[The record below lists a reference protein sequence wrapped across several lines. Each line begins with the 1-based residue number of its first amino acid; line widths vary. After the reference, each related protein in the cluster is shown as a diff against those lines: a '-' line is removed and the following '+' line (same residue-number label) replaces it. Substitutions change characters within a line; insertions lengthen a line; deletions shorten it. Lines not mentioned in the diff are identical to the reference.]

1 MILDIPR
8 IVSDSNQVV
17 VPSVFPDDE
26 RVDPSSHEAFIL
38 LSQDILDHF
47 GTSFQLDQFDTGP
60 DSQLLDHANNSA
72 VDDISE
78 FGVDLN
84 S

>member
-1 MILDIPR
+1 M
-8 IVSDSNQVV
+8 SDSNQVA

-26 RVDPSSHEAFIL
+26 RVDPNSLEAFIP

-47 GTSFQLDQFDTGP
+47 ETSFQLDQFDTGP
-60 DSQLLDHANNSA
+60 DLQLLDHANNSA
-72 VDDISE
+72 IDDISE

-84 S
+84 SWLI